1 MKKVSVIII
10 TKNEEKNIRGC
21 LESVRWADEILL
33 VDAFS
38 GDATVQIAKEFAAN
52 IHQKEWEGFA
62 NQKAYALSLAK
73 NDWVLSLD
81 ADEQISPQLKKEILA
96 LSEEEYSAFEI
107 LRENYFLNKKITTC
121 GWNKDYQLRLF
132 RKEKTKV
139 TVHKLVHEGFVVEG
153 KIKKLSAPM
162 FHYTTA
168 SLEKMIGKI
177 NHYSSL
183 HAEQNYANKKKITGL
198 SILLHGVSAFLRPYI
213 SLKGYKDGMHG
224 LLISFLNGLTT
235 ILNYAKLWELQKN
248 KPREIE

>member
-1 MKKVSVIII
+1 MKNVSVIII

-21 LESVRWADEILL
+21 LESVNWADEVLL

-38 GDATVQIAKEFAAN
+38 SDATVEIAKAFTSN
-52 IHQKEWEGFA
+52 IYQKEWEGFA
-62 NQKAYALSLAK
+62 NQKAFALTLAK

-81 ADEQISPQLKKEILA
+81 ADEQISLQLKEEILA
-96 LSEEEYSAFEI
+96 LDDEEYSAFEI

-121 GWNKDYQLRLF
+121 GWDKDYQLRLF

-139 TVHKLVHEGFVVEG
+139 TVDKLVHEGFVVDG
-153 KIKKLSAPM
+153 KEKKLSAPM
-162 FHYTTA
+162 YHYTSA

-183 HAEQNYANKKKITGL
+183 HAEQNYESKNKITGL
-198 SILLHGVSAFLRPYI
+198 SILLHGISAFLRPYI
-213 SLKGYKDGMHG
+213 SLNGYKDGMHG

-235 ILNYAKLWELQKN
+235 ILNYAKLWELQRN
-248 KPREIE
+248 KLREN